1 MSPAKN
7 FRNETVMK
15 SVNKTMKLQNIGVF
29 SLLAALSLGTV
40 TEGHAEAALRKAG
53 TWPKDEKKVSLDV
66 KHVSVDEALEQL
78 ADKAGWSLVIPE
90 PLGGTVTLHVRDE
103 RADRVLEAIFA
114 EGNLVATR
122 DGGILRVAR
131 DAEADSGATKV
142 VETKPDAAPA
152 ATKTVETDPPASE
165 QPSDAA
171 GPDRMV
177 KGQSLRIEK
186 GETVHDVSVFGGAV
200 DVYGKVTGDLVVTGG
215 SARIHAGALIKGDAT
230 AIGGSMHVEDG
241 ARIEGDVGVVGGAL
255 TRGERS
261 VIKGDV
267 NRSDKA
273 DQSGTRVS
281 FEHDDPPKTFLH
293 RARDGFGHALSSF
306 ATLFVLGAVFLALA
320 GRRVEMLRLE
330 VATRP
335 MRNFALGIVGLL
347 GFVTAFVVLCVTVIG
362 LPLALV
368 GFCLGLLAMLAGVVS
383 VAQVGG
389 ELLLRHRTQNPY
401 AHLALGCFL
410 LVALGSIPVVGGFVW
425 SVVGFMAIGTLVA
438 TRVAGFMAKKGTAAA
453 LPSQGPYRSDI

>member
-1 MSPAKN
+1 MIPLD
-7 FRNETVMK
+7 FRTDTANETVMK
-15 SVNKTMKLQNIGVF
+15 SEKKTMKLQSIGVF
-29 SLLAALSLGTV
+29 SLLAALCLGSL
-40 TEGHAEAALRKAG
+40 AEADAQAALRKAG

-90 PLGGTVTLHVRDE
+90 PLGGTVTLHVREE

-114 EGNLVATR
+114 EENLVATR

-131 DAEADSGATKV
+131 EAEADSGATKV
-142 VETKPDAAPA
+142 VEGKADAAPV
-152 ATKTVETDPPASE
+152 ATKTEADPPASD
-165 QPSDAA
+165 SV

-215 SARIHAGALIKGDAT
+215 SARIHGGALIKGDAT
-230 AIGGSMHVEDG
+230 AIGGSMHVEDD
-241 ARIEGDVGVVGGAL
+241 ARIEGDVGVVGGVL

-261 VIKGDV
+261 IIRGDV
-267 NRSDKA
+267 SRSDKV
-273 DQSGTRVS
+273 DKGGTKVS
-281 FEHDDPPKTFLH
+281 FERDDPPKTFLH

-330 VATRP
+330 LATRP

-347 GFVTAFVVLCVTVIG
+347 GFITAFVVLCVTVIG
-362 LPLALV
+362 FPLALV

-438 TRVAGFMAKKGTAAA
+438 TRVAGFMAKKGSAAA